1 MLTSKLA
8 RVTAVALAS
17 TVLATAI
24 PPGTLTACETAE
36 SPHKG
41 SASALPKNN
50 NDDIFEEIYF
60 AVPSAIPT
68 AEGDLP
74 YTPAHSQ
81 AFTDV
86 CSVALGGHGVF
97 RRSNDTGIPHSYCGD
112 SIQ

>member
-17 TVLATAI
+17 TALATAI

-36 SPHKG
+36 LPHRG

-60 AVPSAIPT
+60 AVPPAIPT
-68 AEGDLP
+68 AE
-74 YTPAHSQ
+74 
-81 AFTDV
+81 
-86 CSVALGGHGVF
+86 GGHGVF
-97 RRSNDTGIPHSYCGD
+97 RRSNDTVIPHSYCGN